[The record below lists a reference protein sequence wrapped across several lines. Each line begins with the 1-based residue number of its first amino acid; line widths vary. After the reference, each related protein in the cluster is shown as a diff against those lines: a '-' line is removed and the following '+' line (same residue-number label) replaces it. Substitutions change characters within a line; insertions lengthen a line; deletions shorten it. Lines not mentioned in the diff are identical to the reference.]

1 MLLKRRTTDKPIPG
15 LLKNKLSFIFSLIKK
30 APVLEQIPGQP
41 SKNASKKTGED
52 YLSLKTILSDL
63 TSTKSILSKMVLMFL
78 LLIIVPVTTIGF
90 ISTNTASNNLLESA
104 KDSVAGSTLQTSNY
118 FDVFMEKAKDVSV
131 QILANTTMQQYI
143 SMDPNT
149 TPKVDLLTAQQNAL
163 AVITGINSAY
173 LDLNAKLLFNSGSV
187 IGDILTP
194 NDMDKVLN
202 SNWYK
207 KVMEADGK
215 PVWVDYSEGMEGAT
229 SGHYAVSQVCV
240 FNSTYSGEANG
251 MIIID
256 VSYKP
261 IADALASINLGKD
274 DSTYL
279 ITSSGK
285 VLSGKGESEEAAL
298 ADRQFVK
305 EVKERIEKK
314 GNETDFFY
322 TKDGGKDYLVSYHK
336 SPNTDLVAVT
346 IVPND
351 KIVEG
356 ARNIMSTTIW
366 TGILFVL
373 AAGAVGFVFSLGMTL
388 ALKKIMGVMSKA
400 ENGDLTASMSMR
412 RKDEFGSV
420 VTSFNDMIGNIR
432 ILVKESKLA
441 AEEVVS
447 SSEKMA
453 QISSQS
459 SRISNEIGHAII
471 EVASGSANQ
480 AAEIETSVKNVSLL
494 ADRISLAVE
503 KTHVMEA
510 DSESMIE
517 ISHYG
522 LTTIDSLNRKSVQT
536 NEITASVV
544 KEIEQLNQYVKNI
557 NVITKVLRGI
567 ADQTNLLALNAA
579 IEAARAGNAGKG
591 FAVVAEEIRKLAEQ
605 SNSRTREIQKHIENI
620 FQQAQSSTLLVG
632 KAEASIMEQSEMVA
646 QTAEAFSRINKTTAA
661 LAENINKVGNMITEM
676 DSNKEVVLSSMENI
690 SAVSEQVS
698 ASAQEVSASTQEQ
711 LASIEQLDYMAKQL
725 NELAANLIR
734 QMEKFTVQS

>member
-1 MLLKRRTTDKPIPG
+1 MLPKKRKIIESISG
-15 LLKNKLSFIFSLIKK
+15 FMKKKLSSIFSFMRK
-30 APVLEQIPGQP
+30 APVLKQIPGL
-41 SKNASKKTGED
+41 SSKKVPGKID
-52 YLSLKTILSDL
+52 GNYLSLKTILSDL

-90 ISTNTASNNLLESA
+90 ITTNTASNNLLEST
-104 KDSVAGSTLQTSNY
+104 KDSVANSTLQTSKY
-118 FDVFMEKAKDVSV
+118 FDVFLAKAKDVSV
-131 QILANTTMQQYI
+131 QIIANTTMQQYI

-149 TPKVDLLTAQQNAL
+149 TPKMDLLTAQQNAL

-173 LDLNAKLLFNSGSV
+173 SDLNAKLLFNSGSV
-187 IGDILTP
+187 IGDIATP

-207 KVMEADGK
+207 KVKEADGK
-215 PVWVDYSEGMEGAT
+215 PVWVDYSEGMEGVT
-229 SGHYAVSQVCV
+229 SRNYAVSQVCV
-240 FNSTYSGEANG
+240 FNSTYSGQAIG
-251 MIIID
+251 MIIVDIN
-256 VSYKP
+256 YNP
-261 IADALASINLGKD
+261 ITDALAGINLGKD

-279 ITSSGK
+279 ITNNGK
-285 VLSGKGESEEAAL
+285 VLSSKGESEESTL

-305 EVKERIEKK
+305 EVKKRIAGK
-314 GNETDFFY
+314 GDETGFFY
-322 TKDGGKDYLVSYHK
+322 TKDVGKDYLVSYHK
-336 SPNTDLVAVT
+336 SSNTDLVAVT

-356 ARNIMSTTIW
+356 ASKIMNTTIR

-373 AAGAVGFVFSLGMTL
+373 VAGVVGFVFSLGMTL

-432 ILVKESKLA
+432 GVVKESKLA
-441 AEEVVS
+441 AEEVVA
-447 SSEKMA
+447 SSEKMT

-459 SRISNEIGHAII
+459 SRISSEIAHAII
-471 EVASGSANQ
+471 EVASGSSHQ
-480 AAEIETSVKNVSLL
+480 AAEIETSVKNVSQL
-494 ADRISLAVE
+494 ADRISQAVE

-517 ISHYG
+517 ISEYG
-522 LTTIDSLNRKSVQT
+522 LTTIDSLKRKSMQT
-536 NEITASVV
+536 NVITSSVV
-544 KEIEQLNQYVKNI
+544 KEIAQLNQYVKNI

-567 ADQTNLLALNAA
+567 AGQTNLLALNAA

-605 SNSRTREIQKHIENI
+605 SNTQTREIQIHIENI
-620 FQQAQSSTLLVG
+620 FKQAQTSTQLVG

-646 QTAEAFSRINKTTAA
+646 QTAEAFLRINKTTAA
-661 LAENINKVGNMITEM
+661 LAKNINMVGNMITEM
-676 DSNKEVVLSSMENI
+676 DSNKEMVLSSTENI

-711 LASIEQLDYMAKQL
+711 LASIEQLEDMAKQL
-725 NELAANLIR
+725 NELATNLIR
-734 QMEKFTVQS
+734 QMQKFTVQ